1 MNNNE
6 KVFWLGIDVSKSS
19 LDCCLF
25 NGTKYVNRK
34 FKSNNLNTVKKIVAH
49 FAISSASCNVVVES
63 TGIYH
68 SAVFVGFAKQGFNVS
83 VVNPL
88 RIKSFATMTT
98 LGRTKTDARDAKI
111 IAEYGCQCR
120 PEPTRLKED
129 YQYKVAGFLKLISL
143 NEKQITMNRNYLEA
157 LKHNYFQ
164 CESAEQLRL
173 VNSTITMYREI
184 KKKLE
189 KQIKALLNEHCRE
202 LYRRYQS
209 IPGVGPAIAATIISF
224 FGDFS
229 EFSDAKKAAAFAG
242 LCPKVSK
249 SGTSVDKKSKI
260 SKRGNSTIR
269 TMFYMG
275 ALSASIH
282 NPSCREL
289 SLRMKAAK
297 KPNKVVLIAIANK
310 LLRQAMALARKG
322 EHFIRNYEEN
332 RQLIAKTA

>member
-25 NGTKYVNRK
+25 NGTKYANRK
-34 FKSNNLNTVKKIVAH
+34 FKSNNLNTVKKIIAH
-49 FAISSASCNVVVES
+49 FAISPASCNIVVES

-98 LGRTKTDARDAKI
+98 LGRTKTDAKDART

-120 PEPTRLKED
+120 PEPTLLKED
-129 YQYKVAGFLKLISL
+129 YQYKVVGFLNLISF

-164 CESAEQLRL
+164 CESAEQLRI
-173 VNSTITMYREI
+173 VNDTIKMHKETKE
-184 KKKLE
+184 KLE
-189 KQIKALLNEHCRE
+189 KQIKALLNEHCKE
-202 LYRRYQS
+202 LYQIYQS
-209 IPGVGPAIAATIISF
+209 IPGVGPAIAVTIIAYY
-224 FGDFS
+224 GDFS

-249 SGTSVDKKSKI
+249 SGSSVNKKSKI

-289 SLRMKAAK
+289 ALRMKAAK
-297 KPNKVVLIAIANK
+297 KPNKVVLIAVANK
-310 LLRQAMALARKG
+310 LLRQAMALAKQGVR
-322 EHFIRNYEEN
+322 FIRNYEEN
-332 RQLIAKTA
+332 KQLIAKTA